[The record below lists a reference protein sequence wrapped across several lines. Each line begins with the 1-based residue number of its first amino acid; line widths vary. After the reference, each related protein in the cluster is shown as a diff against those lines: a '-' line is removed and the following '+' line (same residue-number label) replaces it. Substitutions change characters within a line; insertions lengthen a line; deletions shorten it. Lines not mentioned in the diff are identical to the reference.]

1 MYPASYSPRSR
12 AVEIDDAGLRVTAPL
27 SPATWNLAVQITA
40 PGQTYTVDIY
50 AGTAPEFRI
59 DWGDGVVE
67 FFTTIGL
74 KTHIYQLVKT
84 HTVKISGRFLS
95 SGNIRLG
102 SNAADRAQLIGTGVI
117 PFIPGLANF
126 LSTFQ
131 NTGLRSIPT
140 DLFRYNTQVSTN
152 GFYAT
157 FYGCTNLTGSI
168 PTDLF
173 RYNTQVSTNG
183 FYSAFLNCS
192 NLTGSIPTDLFRY
205 NTQVSVSGFYTT
217 FFNCSNLSG
226 SIPTDL
232 FRYNTLV
239 STSGFYQTLRG
250 CTNLSGSIP
259 TDLFRY
265 NTQVSVNG
273 FNQTFL
279 SCSNLTGSIPTDLF
293 RYNTQVSTNG
303 FYSAFLNCS
312 NLTGSIP
319 TDLFRYNT
327 QVSVNGFF
335 ATFNSC
341 RNLSGS
347 IPTDL
352 FRYNTQ
358 CTSFNSAF
366 YLCFK
371 LQQNANIFYVDG
383 EQATRFLN
391 QSVDFTNCF
400 RVTSYTGDQ
409 GVAPDLWNC
418 TFGTGT
424 PIKTDCWQGHSVSTV
439 SNFADI
445 PADWT

>member
-205 NTQVSVSGFYTT
+205 NTQVSV
-217 FFNCSNLSG
+217 
-226 SIPTDL
+226 
-232 FRYNTLV
+232 
-239 STSGFYQTLRG
+239 
-250 CTNLSGSIP
+250 
-259 TDLFRY
+259 
-265 NTQVSVNG
+265 
-273 FNQTFL
+273 
-279 SCSNLTGSIPTDLF
+279 
-293 RYNTQVSTNG
+293 
-303 FYSAFLNCS
+303 
-312 NLTGSIP
+312 
-319 TDLFRYNT
+319 
-327 QVSVNGFF
+327 NGFF

>member
-12 AVEIDDAGLRVTAPL
+12 AVEIDDAGLRTRAPL

-40 PGQTYTVDIY
+40 PGQTYTVDIN

-74 KTHIYQLVKT
+74 KTHTYQLVKT
-84 HTVKISGRFLS
+84 HTVKISGRFRS
-95 SGNIRLG
+95 GGNICLG
-102 SNAADRAQLIGTGVI
+102 SNAADRARLIGTGVI

-140 DLFRYNTQVSTN
+140 DLFRYNTQVSAS
-152 GFYAT
+152 GFYQTFYGCSNLSGSIPTDLFRYNTQVSASGFYQTFRSCTNLSGSIPTDLFKYNTQVSTSGFGAT

-173 RYNTQVSTNG
+173 KYNTQVSMNG
-183 FYSAFLNCS
+183 FYQTFRSCTNLTGIPADLFRYNTLVSTSGFFHTFYNCLGLTGSIPTDLFRYNTLVSS
-192 NLTGSIPTDLFRY
+192 NGFFQTFYNCLGLTGSIPTDLFRY
-205 NTQVSVSGFYTT
+205 NTQCTS
-217 FFNCSNLSG
+217 FN
-226 SIPTDL
+226 
-232 FRYNTLV
+232 
-239 STSGFYQTLRG
+239 
-250 CTNLSGSIP
+250 
-259 TDLFRY
+259 
-265 NTQVSVNG
+265 
-273 FNQTFL
+273 
-279 SCSNLTGSIPTDLF
+279 
-293 RYNTQVSTNG
+293 
-303 FYSAFLNCS
+303 
-312 NLTGSIP
+312 
-319 TDLFRYNT
+319 
-327 QVSVNGFF
+327 
-335 ATFNSC
+335 ATFYGCS
-341 RNLSGS
+341 NLSGS

-358 CTSFNSAF
+358 CTSFNATF
-366 YLCFK
+366 YLCPK
-371 LQQNANIFYVDG
+371 LQQNANIFYADG

-418 TFGTGT
+418 AFGTGT

>member
-12 AVEIDDAGLRVTAPL
+12 AVEIDDAGLRTRAPL

-50 AGTAPEFRI
+50 AGTEPELRV

-74 KTHIYQLVKT
+74 KTHTYQLVKT
-84 HTVKISGRFLS
+84 HTVQISGRFRS
-95 SGNIRLG
+95 GGNIRLG
-102 SNAADRAQLIGTGVI
+102 SNAADQVRLIGTGVI

-126 LSTFQ
+126 QSTFQ
-131 NTGLRSIPT
+131 DTGLRSIPT
-140 DLFRYNTQVSTN
+140 DLFRYNTQVSTS

-157 FYGCTNLTGSI
+157 FYG
-168 PTDLF
+168 
-173 RYNTQVSTNG
+173 
-183 FYSAFLNCS
+183 CS

-205 NTQVSVSGFYTT
+205 NTLVSTIGFYQT
-217 FFNCSNLSG
+217 FRSCTKLTG
-226 SIPTDL
+226 IPTDL

-239 STSGFYQTLRG
+239 SVNGFNATFSD

-273 FNQTFL
+273 FYQTFYNCPSL
-279 SCSNLTGSIPTDLF
+279 TGSIPTDLFRYNTQVSGGGFGGTFYNCSNLTGSIPTDLF
-293 RYNTQVSTNG
+293 RYNTLVSGGG
-303 FYSAFLNCS
+303 FSYTFSNCS

-327 QVSVNGFF
+327 QVSGGGLD
-335 ATFNSC
+335 ATFRSC
-341 RNLSGS
+341 PSLTGS

-358 CTSFNSAF
+358 CTSFNSTF
-366 YLCFK
+366 YLCPK
-371 LQQNANIFYVDG
+371 LQQNANIFYADG
-383 EQATRFLN
+383 EQSTRFLN

-418 TFGTGT
+418 NFGTGT
-424 PIKTDCWQGHSVSTV
+424 PIKTDCWQGHSVPTV

>member
-12 AVEIDDAGLRVTAPL
+12 AVEIDDAGLRTRAPL

-40 PGQTYTVDIY
+40 PGQTYTVDIN

-74 KTHIYQLVKT
+74 KTHTYQLVKT
-84 HTVKISGRFLS
+84 HTVKISGRFRS

-102 SNAADRAQLIGTGVI
+102 SNAADRARLIGTGVI

-152 GFYAT
+152 GFFLT
-157 FYGCTNLTGSI
+157 FRG
-168 PTDLF
+168 
-173 RYNTQVSTNG
+173 
-183 FYSAFLNCS
+183 CS

-205 NTQVSVSGFYTT
+205 NTLVSVSGFAYT
-217 FFNCSNLSG
+217 
-226 SIPTDL
+226 
-232 FRYNTLV
+232 
-239 STSGFYQTLRG
+239 FYG
-250 CTNLSGSIP
+250 
-259 TDLFRY
+259 
-265 NTQVSVNG
+265 
-273 FNQTFL
+273 
-279 SCSNLTGSIPTDLF
+279 CSNLTGSIPTDLF
-293 RYNTQVSTNG
+293 RYNTQVSTDG
-303 FYSAFLNCS
+303 FNQTFRDCT
-312 NLTGSIP
+312 NLFGSIP

-327 QVSVNGFF
+327 QVSTSGFF
-335 ATFNSC
+335 QTFRGCTNLTGSIPADLFRYNTQVSTSGFNATFYGCTNLFGSIPTDLFRYNTQVSTDGFGYTFFSC
-341 RNLSGS
+341 TNLTGIPADLFRYNTLVSTSGFAYTFYNCPGLTGS

-358 CTSFNSAF
+358 CTSFNSTF
-366 YLCFK
+366 YSCPK
-371 LQQNANIFYVDG
+371 LQQNANIFYADG
-383 EQATRFLN
+383 EQSTRFLN

-400 RVTSYTGDQ
+400 RVTSYTGNQ

-418 TFGTGT
+418 AFGTGT